1 MNSDRNKKDKDSP
14 KEWEVPRELGMVEGI
29 TSLVSNIWE
38 SLSNPGQRGFLF
50 SSTSLSTLFSYS
62 PRRGLAALVSG
73 DYHPCSKRASSSHLR
88 LPDAPLD

>member
-1 MNSDRNKKDKDSP
+1 MNSDRNKKEKDSP
-14 KEWEVPRELGMVEGI
+14 KEWELPRELGMVEGI
-29 TSLVSNIWE
+29 TSLVSTILE
-38 SLSNPGQRGFLF
+38 SLSDPGQRGFHF

-73 DYHPCSKRASSSHLR
+73 GCHSCSGRTSSSHWR